1 MKPKTIAKPEPGCT
15 LALTPEQVQQILA
28 PAQAQHEKDLAAQL
42 KTHRLAYEALQRR
55 TDRRVDRAN
64 ARTTDWKS
72 RYNDTRKNLIE
83 ARDEIHALKC
93 RMRAWGI

>member
-1 MKPKTIAKPEPGCT
+1 MKPKPTPGCLLT
-15 LALTPEQVQQILA
+15 LTPEQVQQVLV
-28 PAQAQHEKDLAAQL
+28 PAQAQHEKDLAA
-42 KTHRLAYEALQRR
+42 KDKAHRLTYESLKRR

-83 ARDEIHALKC
+83 ARNEIHELKC